1 MEEKNPV
8 GLSAEELSSFT
19 SSYAHFNK
27 ITQKLQKAYKALE
40 EKFENLNLKLEET
53 NNQLRQSL
61 VEKERISNYLN
72 NILESLNS
80 GVLAVD
86 LKGRITLCNRRAEQI
101 LGYKTR
107 EILGKQYAKIMGAN
121 VGQELTPLHTLKTRT
136 PHLNEE
142 KEIVGKSGEK
152 IPLGFSTSLLT
163 DGEGNLLGAVE
174 VFFDLTRTREL
185 EEEITRVK
193 TLAALGEMAATV
205 AHEVRNP
212 LGGIA
217 GFAALLE
224 RDLDPDDPRRRLV
237 NKITEGVE
245 ILNRIV
251 DNLLN
256 YTRVVKLNPQKLD
269 FVKFLND
276 TLNFFQMDLA
286 SAAGNVSIGKHFP
299 KGEIECC
306 IDPEQ
311 FRQVVLNILRN
322 SVQSLPKGGKIDV
335 YSKLVPLEK
344 EDEVILKVVDNGQ
357 GMSPETQKKLFTP
370 FFTTKDGGTGLGLP
384 TVKKIV
390 EAHKG
395 NVEIEST
402 VDKGTTVQ
410 VRFPAR
416 KNSY

>member
-1 MEEKNPV
+1 MEEKKAV

-27 ITQKLQKAYKALE
+27 ITQKLQKAYRALE
-40 EKFENLNLKLEET
+40 ERFENLNLKLEQT

-61 VEKERISNYLN
+61 AEKDRISNYLN

-86 LKGRITLCNRRAEQI
+86 LKGRVTLCNRAAEEI
-101 LGYKTR
+101 LGFKTD
-107 EILGKQYAKIMGAN
+107 EILGKHYTKIMGKKVN
-121 VGQELTPLHTLKTRT
+121 RELTPLHTLKAKVS
-136 PHLNEE
+136 HLNEE
-142 KEIVGKSGEK
+142 KKIVSKIGRK
-152 IPLGFSTSLLT
+152 IPLVFSTSLLT
-163 DGEGNLLGAVE
+163 DSEGNYQGAVE
-174 VFFDLTRTREL
+174 VFFDVTRTKEL
-185 EEEITRVK
+185 EQEVTRVK

-224 RDLDPDDPRRRLV
+224 RDLEPDDPRRRLV

-245 ILNRIV
+245 ILNRLVI
-251 DNLLN
+251 NLLN
-256 YTRVVKLNPQKLD
+256 YTKAVKLNPQKLD
-269 FVKFLND
+269 FIKFLND
-276 TLNFFQMDLA
+276 TLNFFQMDL
-286 SAAGNVSIGKHFP
+286 SSTTENVSIRKHFP
-299 KGEIECC
+299 EEEIKCC

-322 SVQSLPKGGKIDV
+322 SVQALPEGGRIDV
-335 YSKLVPLEK
+335 YSELLHLDR
-344 EDEVILKVVDNGQ
+344 EDQVILKVADNGE
-357 GMSPETQKKLFTP
+357 GMSPDTQKKLFTP

-395 NVEIEST
+395 NVEIESELES
-402 VDKGTTVQ
+402 GTTVR
-410 VRFPAR
+410 VSFPR
-416 KNSY
+416 RENGF